1 MSTTTPKVSVI
12 VSTRNRPDDAVACVK
27 TILANQYPA
36 FELLVIDQSPQA
48 EQQRAAAAVG
58 PDQRLRWISTA
69 TRGLSVSRNLAVAAA
84 RAPILAFTDDDCRV
98 SETWVADTTAEF
110 DADPELALLF
120 GRVVLL
126 PEDRAR
132 GYAAEFEPEQ
142 RHELRGALPEPHHA
156 WGVGANMAFRRAVFD
171 KVGVFDTVLGAG
183 APFFAGEELD
193 LTLRALAAGFKL
205 AHTPST
211 SVVHLGVRE
220 GAEAGRLLR
229 GYGIGLG
236 ATLGKHL
243 RLGTHGAARLLAGW
257 LALHGRRVVGN
268 ALRGDRHPGF
278 GLVAAVLLG
287 VGRSYRQG
295 LDRGRSLYRE

>member
-1 MSTTTPKVSVI
+1 MTPKISVI
-12 VSTRNRPDDAVACVK
+12 VCTRNRPDDVVACAK

-36 FELLVIDQSPQA
+36 FELVIVDQSNPTDR
-48 EQQRAAAAVG
+48 QRAEAKVG
-58 PDQRLRWISTA
+58 PDERLRWIATA

-98 SETWVADTTAEF
+98 SETWVSDTAAEF
-110 DADPELALLF
+110 DADPELGLLF
-120 GRVVLL
+120 GKVVLM

-142 RHELRGALPEPHHA
+142 RKELCGALPEPHLA
-156 WGVGANMAFRRAVFD
+156 WGAGANMAIRRSVFD
-171 KVGVFDTVLGAG
+171 RLGVFDTALGAG

-193 LTLRALAAGFKL
+193 FTLRALAAGFKMV
-205 AHTPST
+205 HTPAT
-211 SVVHLGVRE
+211 SVVHLGVRQ
-220 GAEAGRLLR
+220 GTDAGRLLR

-236 ATLGKHL
+236 ATLGKHV
-243 RLGTHGAARLLAGW
+243 RLGTNGAARLLGGW
-257 LALHGRRVVGN
+257 LAFHGRRVVGN

-287 VGRSYRQG
+287 VGRSYGRR
-295 LDRGRSLYRE
+295 LDRGRSLYSE